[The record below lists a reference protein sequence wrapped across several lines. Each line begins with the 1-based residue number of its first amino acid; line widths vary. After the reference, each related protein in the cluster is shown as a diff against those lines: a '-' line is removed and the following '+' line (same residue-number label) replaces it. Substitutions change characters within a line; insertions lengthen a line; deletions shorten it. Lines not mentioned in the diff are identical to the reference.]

1 MSRLDLMTANKKLYN
16 KVLEE
21 TEKMPMGLE
30 WAVKYYIILEWIKGV
45 NWMGG
50 ISDSK
55 HQKACDKIMSDYGV
69 DYDTVFTEELKQ
81 MKEYLND

>member
-30 WAVKYYIILEWIKGV
+30 WAVKYYIILEWIKV
-45 NWMGG
+45 
-50 ISDSK
+50 
-55 HQKACDKIMSDYGV
+55 
-69 DYDTVFTEELKQ
+69 
-81 MKEYLND
+81 